1 MAACRSVQV
10 LPFIFFVLI
19 YCFAQDVQ
27 PNPAQTSAPAPE
39 KVLLK
44 EVSTVQVPSLPAAS
58 ITAPVFCDP
67 DGSVLFRLA
76 TPDTGVEDPVS
87 VSSDGKTVIRFG
99 KEKINDISRPSL
111 LDVFLGGSIVYIL
124 TRGSVPLGYETKR
137 LKPNGEVQTQ
147 PATKSTTFVA
157 HFERDGRYAGA
168 VRVDIPFSAQ
178 HLGVFEDGDFLIT
191 GADLSAGSS
200 GEPRLAIVA
209 SNGQLLRLIELKGDV
224 HAQEDSPGAAKEKGP
239 AALPR
244 FEHGVDFSKSLLGVV
259 SLSHIA
265 KNGSSLLL
273 LRPGSGPIFSIA
285 PSGEVRVH
293 RLKVKGGYNLF
304 TVKATRNSWIVEY
317 LTDVPIDKPAEFL
330 TYAFDAESGAPLRE
344 YFFPTDL
351 GFGLACTDGD
361 EFTFVMANEE
371 TNTLRLVKLAPE
383 AAPKSN

>member
-1 MAACRSVQV
+1 
-10 LPFIFFVLI
+10 
-19 YCFAQDVQ
+19 
-27 PNPAQTSAPAPE
+27 
-39 KVLLK
+39 
-44 EVSTVQVPSLPAAS
+44 VPSLPAES
-58 ITAPVFCDP
+58 IAAPVFCDP

-76 TPDTGVEDPVS
+76 TPDTGVDDPVF

-99 KEKINDISRPSL
+99 KEKINDISRPRL
-111 LDVFLGGSIVYIL
+111 LDVFLGGSKVYIL
-124 TRGSVPLGYETKR
+124 TRGSVPLGYETKL

-178 HLGVFEDGDFLIT
+178 HFGVFEDGDFLIT

-224 HAQEDSPGAAKEKGP
+224 HAQEDSPDPAKEKDP
-239 AALPR
+239 TALPR
-244 FEHGVDFSKSLLGVV
+244 FGHGVDFSKSLLGVV

-265 KNGSSLLL
+265 KNGSDLLL
-273 LRPGSGPIFSIA
+273 FRPGYGPIFSIA

-304 TVKATRNSWIVEY
+304 TVKATRNSWVVEY
-317 LTDVPIDKPAEFL
+317 MTDVPIDKPAEFL

-344 YFFPTDL
+344 YFFPADL
-351 GFGLACTDGD
+351 GFGLACTDED

-383 AAPKSN
+383 GAHRSN